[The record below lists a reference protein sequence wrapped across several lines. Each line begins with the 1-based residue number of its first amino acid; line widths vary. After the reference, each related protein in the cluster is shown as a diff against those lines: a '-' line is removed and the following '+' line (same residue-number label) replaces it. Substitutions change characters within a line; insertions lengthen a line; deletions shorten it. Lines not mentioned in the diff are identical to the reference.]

1 VSTQEDQE
9 ITKVLKVLVSDSLAE
24 EGITVLEQAAGIE
37 VLNKPGCSPDELL
50 ELIKDADG
58 LVIRSNTKVTPE
70 VFATAKNLR
79 IVGRAG
85 IGVDN
90 IDLPAATQAGVV
102 IVNTPEGNNITTAEH
117 AIALIVSLARHIP
130 QATASMKKGLW
141 EKKKFQGMELYNRTL
156 GVLGAGNIGRF
167 VVSRAKG
174 LGMKVIVHDPYLT
187 AEAAARLEV
196 ERVELDEMMSRADI
210 VTVHVPKTKETTGI
224 LGREQ
229 FKIAKPG
236 LIVINAARGGI
247 VDEEALFE
255 ALESGQI
262 GAAGLDVF
270 VEEPPP
276 EGHPLVNHP
285 NVICTPHL
293 GASTEQAQINVAV
306 AVAEQLRDFLI
317 DGEVRNS
324 LNVPTVS
331 PEQMAE
337 VGPYIELGQ
346 KLGSFQGQ
354 LAQGRIDIVE
364 VEYSGEVAELKVA
377 AITIAV
383 LKGILE
389 PVRESVNLV
398 NASSIAQEL
407 GIKVIE
413 SKVARSTDFASA
425 VTVRVKGVTD
435 RLVAGAVFH
444 GCQPRIVRIDDFML
458 EAIPEG
464 CTLLLHNHDQSGVVG
479 TVGTV
484 LGDAGINISRMQL
497 ALHESRGEACMLV
510 NINQDPGEKVL
521 AALRDAE
528 NMIAVQL
535 LEL

>member
-1 VSTQEDQE
+1 M
-9 ITKVLKVLVSDSLAE
+9 LKVLVSDSLAE
-24 EGITVLEQAAGIE
+24 QGVTVLEQAAGIE
-37 VLNKPGCSPDELL
+37 VINKPGCSPDELL
-50 ELIKDADG
+50 ALIPEIDG
-58 LVIRSNTKVTPE
+58 LVIRSNTKVTAD
-70 VFATAKNLR
+70 VLDAAQNLK

-90 IDLPAATQAGVV
+90 VDTPAATRHGIVV
-102 IVNTPEGNNITTAEH
+102 VNTPEGNNITTAEH
-117 AIALIVSLARHIP
+117 AIALMISLARHVP
-130 QATASMKKGLW
+130 QATASMKAGKW

-196 ERVELDEMMSRADI
+196 ERVELGEMMSRADV

-224 LGREQ
+224 LGAAEFAQ
-229 FKIAKPG
+229 AKPG

-247 VDEEALFE
+247 VDEAALFE
-255 ALESGQI
+255 ALESGQV

-276 EGHPLVNHP
+276 ADHPLVNHP

-306 AVAEQLRDFLI
+306 AVAEQIRDFLLN
-317 DGEVRNS
+317 GEVRNS
-324 LNVPTVS
+324 INVPTVS

-337 VGPYIELGQ
+337 VGPYITLGQ

-354 LAQGRIDIVE
+354 LAQGRVDVVE

-377 AITIAV
+377 PITIAV
-383 LKGILE
+383 LKGILA
-389 PVRESVNLV
+389 PVREGVNLV
-398 NASSIAQEL
+398 NASHIAQEL

-413 SKVARSTDFASA
+413 SKVARSRDFASA
-425 VTVRVKGVTD
+425 VTVRVKGVVD

-444 GCQPRIVRIDDFML
+444 GDQPRVVRIDDFML

-464 CTLLLHNHDQSGVVG
+464 CTLLIHNHDQSGVVG
-479 TVGTV
+479 HVGTA
-484 LGDAGINISRMQL
+484 LGSAGINISRMQL

-510 NINQDPGEKVL
+510 NIDQDPGEKVL
-521 AALRDAE
+521 SALREAD

>member
-1 VSTQEDQE
+1 M
-9 ITKVLKVLVSDSLAE
+9 LKVLVSDSLAE
-24 EGITVLEQAAGIE
+24 QGVTILEQSPGIE
-37 VLNKPGCSPDELL
+37 VINKPGMSPDELL
-50 ELIKDADG
+50 SVIPDIDG
-58 LVIRSNTKVTPE
+58 LIIRSNTKVTAD
-70 VFATAKNLR
+70 VFAAAPKLR

-90 IDLPAATQAGVV
+90 IDVAAATRNGVV
-102 IVNTPEGNNITTAEH
+102 VENTPEGNNITTAEH
-117 AIALIVSLARHIP
+117 AIALIISLARHIP
-130 QATASMKKGLW
+130 QATASMKAGKW

-196 ERVELDEMMSRADI
+196 ERVDLDEMMRRADI

-224 LGREQ
+224 LGRDA
-229 FKIAKPG
+229 FAKAKPG

-247 VDEEALFE
+247 VDEAALLE
-255 ALESGQI
+255 ALESGQV

-276 EGHPLVNHP
+276 KGHPLVDHP

-293 GASTEQAQINVAV
+293 GASTEQAQINVAI
-306 AVAEQLRDFLI
+306 AVAEQIRDFFLE
-317 DGEVRNS
+317 GEVRNS
-324 LNVPTVS
+324 INVPTVS
-331 PEQMAE
+331 PEQMAA
-337 VGPYIELGQ
+337 VGPYIELGE
-346 KLGSFQGQ
+346 KLGNFQGQ
-354 LAQGRIDIVE
+354 LAKGRIDMVE

-377 AITIAV
+377 PITIAV
-383 LKGILE
+383 LKGILS
-389 PVRESVNLV
+389 PVREGVNLV
-398 NASSIAQEL
+398 NASHIAQEL

-425 VTVRVKGVTD
+425 VTVRVNGVVE

-444 GCQPRIVRIDDFML
+444 GNQPRIVRVDDFML
-458 EAIPEG
+458 EAIPDG

-479 TVGTV
+479 TVGTI
-484 LGDAGINISRMQL
+484 LGNANINISRMQL

-510 NINQDPGEKVL
+510 NIDQDPGETVL
-521 AALRDAE
+521 AALRDAK
-528 NMIAVQL
+528 NMIAVQV

>member
-1 VSTQEDQE
+1 
-9 ITKVLKVLVSDSLAE
+9 VLKVLVSDSLAE
-24 EGITVLEQAAGIE
+24 QGVTVLEQAAGIE
-37 VLNKPGCSPDELL
+37 VINKPGCSPDELL
-50 ELIKDADG
+50 ALIPEIDG
-58 LVIRSNTKVTPE
+58 LVIRSNTKVTAD
-70 VFATAKNLR
+70 VLAAAQKLK

-90 IDLPAATQAGVV
+90 VDTPAATRHGIVV
-102 IVNTPEGNNITTAEH
+102 VNTPEGNNITTAEH
-117 AIALIVSLARHIP
+117 AIALMISLARHVP
-130 QATASMKKGLW
+130 QATASMKAGKW

-196 ERVELDEMMSRADI
+196 ERVELGEMMSRADV

-224 LGREQ
+224 LGAAEFAQ
-229 FKIAKPG
+229 AKPG

-247 VDEEALFE
+247 VDEAALFE
-255 ALESGQI
+255 ALESGQV

-276 EGHPLVNHP
+276 ADHPLVNHP

-306 AVAEQLRDFLI
+306 AVAEQIRDFLLN
-317 DGEVRNS
+317 GEVRNS
-324 LNVPTVS
+324 INVPTVS

-337 VGPYIELGQ
+337 VGPYITLGQ

-354 LAQGRIDIVE
+354 LAQGRVDVVE

-377 AITIAV
+377 PITIAV
-383 LKGILE
+383 LKGILS
-389 PVRESVNLV
+389 PVREGVNLV
-398 NASSIAQEL
+398 NASHIAQEL

-413 SKVARSTDFASA
+413 SKVARSRDFASA
-425 VTVRVKGVTD
+425 VTVRVKGVVD

-444 GCQPRIVRIDDFML
+444 GDQPRVVRIDDFML

-464 CTLLLHNHDQSGVVG
+464 CTLLIHNHDQSGVVG
-479 TVGTV
+479 HVGTA
-484 LGDAGINISRMQL
+484 LGSAGINISRMQL

-510 NINQDPGEKVL
+510 NIDQDPGEKVL
-521 AALRDAE
+521 SALREAD

>member
-1 VSTQEDQE
+1 M
-9 ITKVLKVLVSDSLAE
+9 LKVLVSDSLAE
-24 EGITVLEQAAGIE
+24 QGVTVLEQASGIE
-37 VLNKPGCSPDELL
+37 VVHKPGISPDELL
-50 ELIKDADG
+50 ELIPDFHG
-58 LVIRSNTKVTPE
+58 LVIRSNTKVTAD
-70 VFATAKNLR
+70 VLAAAKNLR
-79 IVGRAG
+79 IIGRAG

-90 IDLPAATQAGVV
+90 IDVPVATQNGVV

-130 QATASMKKGLW
+130 QATASMKAGKW

-224 LGREQ
+224 LGRAE
-229 FKIAKPG
+229 FALAKPG

-247 VDEEALFE
+247 VDEEALLE
-255 ALESGQI
+255 ALDSGQVA
-262 GAAGLDVF
+262 AAGLDVF
-270 VEEPPP
+270 VKEPPP
-276 EGHPLVNHP
+276 EGHPLVSHP

-306 AVAEQLRDFLI
+306 AVAEQLRDFLL
-317 DGEVRNS
+317 DGQIRNS
-324 LNVPTVS
+324 INVPSVS

-337 VGPYIELGQ
+337 VGPYIELGE
-346 KLGSFQGQ
+346 KLGRFQGQ
-354 LAQGRIDIVE
+354 LAKGRVDVVE
-364 VEYSGEVAELKVA
+364 VEYSGDVAELKVA
-377 AITIAV
+377 PITIAV
-383 LKGILE
+383 LKGILS
-389 PVRESVNLV
+389 PVREDVNLV
-398 NASSIAQEL
+398 NASHLAQEL

-425 VTVRVKGVTD
+425 VTVRVKGVVD

-444 GCQPRIVRIDDFML
+444 GKQPRIVRIDDFML

-479 TVGTV
+479 TIGTI
-484 LGDAGINISRMQL
+484 LGDAHINISRMQL

-510 NINQDPGEKVL
+510 NIDQDPGEEVL
-521 AALRDAE
+521 EALRNTK
-528 NMIAVQL
+528 NMIAVQI

>member
-1 VSTQEDQE
+1 MP
-9 ITKVLKVLVSDSLAE
+9 KVLVSDSLAE
-24 EGITVLEQAAGIE
+24 QGVTVLEQAPGIE
-37 VLNKPGCSPDELL
+37 VINRPGASPDELL
-50 ELIKDADG
+50 ELIADVDG
-58 LVIRSNTKVTPE
+58 LAIRSATKVTAE
-70 VFATAKNLR
+70 VMAAAKNLR

-90 IDLPAATQAGVV
+90 VDIPAATERGVV
-102 IVNTPEGNNITTAEH
+102 VVNTPEGNNITTAEH
-117 AIALIVSLARHIP
+117 AIALMVSLARHVP
-130 QATASMKKGLW
+130 QATASMKAGKW

-187 AEAAARLEV
+187 QEAAARLEV
-196 ERVELDEMMSRADI
+196 ERVELGEMMSRADV

-224 LGREQ
+224 LGAAEFAQ
-229 FKIAKPG
+229 AKPG

-247 VDEEALFE
+247 VDEAALLE
-255 ALESGQI
+255 ALENGQV

-276 EGHPLVNHP
+276 ADHPLVNHP

-306 AVAEQLRDFLI
+306 AVAEQIRDYLLN
-317 DGEVRNS
+317 GEVRNS

-331 PEQMAE
+331 PEQMEA
-337 VGPYIELGQ
+337 VGPYIGLGE
-346 KLGSFQGQ
+346 KLGAFQGQ
-354 LAQGRIDIVE
+354 LAQGRVDVVE
-364 VEYSGEVAELKVA
+364 VEYSGEVADYKVA
-377 AITIAV
+377 PITIAV
-383 LKGILE
+383 LKGILSS
-389 PVRESVNLV
+389 VRESVNLV
-398 NASSIAQEL
+398 NASHIAQEL

-413 SKVARSTDFASA
+413 SKVARSTDFASSI
-425 VTVRVKGVTD
+425 TVKVKGVVD
-435 RLVAGAVFH
+435 RLVGGAVFH
-444 GCQPRIVRIDDFML
+444 GDQPRIVRIDDFML

-464 CTLLLHNHDQSGVVG
+464 CTLLIHNHDQSGVVG
-479 TVGTV
+479 HVGTI
-484 LGDAGINISRMQL
+484 LGSAGINISRMQL

-510 NINQDPGEKVL
+510 NIDQDPGQEVL
-521 AALRDAE
+521 ASLRDAD
-528 NMIAVQL
+528 NMLAVQL

>member
-1 VSTQEDQE
+1 
-9 ITKVLKVLVSDSLAE
+9 VLKVLVSDSLAE
-24 EGITVLEQAAGIE
+24 QGVTVLEQAAGIE
-37 VLNKPGCSPDELL
+37 VINKPGCSPDELL
-50 ELIKDADG
+50 ALIPEIDG
-58 LVIRSNTKVTPE
+58 LVIRSNTKVTAD
-70 VFATAKNLR
+70 VLDAAQNLK

-90 IDLPAATQAGVV
+90 VDTPAATRHGIVV
-102 IVNTPEGNNITTAEH
+102 VNTPEGNNITTAEH
-117 AIALIVSLARHIP
+117 AIALMISLARHVP
-130 QATASMKKGLW
+130 QATASMKAGKW

-196 ERVELDEMMSRADI
+196 ERVELGEMMSRADV

-224 LGREQ
+224 LGAAEFAQ
-229 FKIAKPG
+229 AKPG

-247 VDEEALFE
+247 VDEAALFE
-255 ALESGQI
+255 ALESGQV

-276 EGHPLVNHP
+276 ADHPLVNHP

-306 AVAEQLRDFLI
+306 AVAEQIRDFLLN
-317 DGEVRNS
+317 GEVRNS
-324 LNVPTVS
+324 INVPTVS

-337 VGPYIELGQ
+337 VGPYITLGQ

-354 LAQGRIDIVE
+354 LAQGRVDVVE

-377 AITIAV
+377 PITIAV
-383 LKGILE
+383 LKGILA
-389 PVRESVNLV
+389 PVREGVNLV
-398 NASSIAQEL
+398 NASHIAQEL

-413 SKVARSTDFASA
+413 SKVARSRDFASA
-425 VTVRVKGVTD
+425 VTVRVKGVVD

-444 GCQPRIVRIDDFML
+444 GDQPRVVRIDDFML

-464 CTLLLHNHDQSGVVG
+464 CTLLIHNHDQSGVVG
-479 TVGTV
+479 HVGTA
-484 LGDAGINISRMQL
+484 LGSAGINISRMQL

-510 NINQDPGEKVL
+510 NIDQDPGEKVL
-521 AALRDAE
+521 SALREAD

>member
-1 VSTQEDQE
+1 M
-9 ITKVLKVLVSDSLAE
+9 LKVLVSDSLAE
-24 EGITVLEQAAGIE
+24 QGVTVLEQASGIE
-37 VLNKPGCSPDELL
+37 VVNKPGMSAEELL
-50 ELIKDADG
+50 ELIPDFHG
-58 LVIRSNTKVTPE
+58 LVIRSNTKVTAE
-70 VFATAKNLR
+70 VLAAAKNLR
-79 IVGRAG
+79 IIGRAG

-90 IDLPAATQAGVV
+90 IDVPVATQNGVV
-102 IVNTPEGNNITTAEH
+102 VVNTPEGNNITTAEH

-130 QATASMKKGLW
+130 QATSSMKAGKW

-224 LGREQ
+224 LGRKE
-229 FKIAKPG
+229 FAKAKPG

-247 VDEEALFE
+247 VDEEALLE
-255 ALESGQI
+255 ALDSGQVA
-262 GAAGLDVF
+262 AAGLDVF
-270 VEEPPP
+270 VEEPPAK
-276 EGHPLVNHP
+276 GHPLVNHP

-306 AVAEQLRDFLI
+306 AVAEQLRDFLL
-317 DGEVRNS
+317 DGQVRNS
-324 LNVPTVS
+324 INVPTVS

-337 VGPYIELGQ
+337 VGPYIELGE

-354 LAQGRIDIVE
+354 LARGRVDVVE
-364 VEYSGEVAELKVA
+364 VEYSGEIAELKVA
-377 AITIAV
+377 PITIAV
-383 LKGILE
+383 LKGILS

-398 NASSIAQEL
+398 NASHIAQQL

-413 SKVARSTDFASA
+413 SKVAHATDFASA
-425 VTVRVKGVTD
+425 VTVRVKGVVE

-444 GCQPRIVRIDDFML
+444 GKQPRIVRIDDFML

-464 CTLLLHNHDQSGVVG
+464 CTLLLHNHDESGVVG
-479 TVGTV
+479 TVGTI
-484 LGDAGINISRMQL
+484 LGDANINISRMQL

-510 NINQDPGEKVL
+510 NIDQDPGEKVL
-521 AALRDAE
+521 AALRDTK
-528 NMIAVQL
+528 NMIAVQI

>member
-1 VSTQEDQE
+1 M
-9 ITKVLKVLVSDSLAE
+9 LKVLVSDSLAE
-24 EGITVLEQAAGIE
+24 EGVRVLEQASGIE
-37 VLNKPGCSPDELL
+37 VVNKPGISADELL
-50 ELIKDADG
+50 ERIPDFHG
-58 LVIRSNTKVTPE
+58 LVIRSNTKVTAE
-70 VFATAKNLR
+70 VLAAAKNLR
-79 IVGRAG
+79 IIGRAG

-90 IDLPAATQAGVV
+90 IDVPVATQNGVV
-102 IVNTPEGNNITTAEH
+102 VVNTPEGNNITTAEH

-130 QATASMKKGLW
+130 QATASMKAGKW

-196 ERVELDEMMSRADI
+196 ERVELGEMMSRADI

-224 LGREQ
+224 LGREE
-229 FKIAKPG
+229 FAAAKPG

-247 VDEEALFE
+247 VDEEALLE
-255 ALESGQI
+255 ALDSGQV

-276 EGHPLVNHP
+276 EGHPLVGHP

-293 GASTEQAQINVAV
+293 GASTDQAQINVAV
-306 AVAEQLRDFLI
+306 AVAEQLRDYLL

-324 LNVPTVS
+324 INVPTVS
-331 PEQMAE
+331 PEQMSE
-337 VGPYIELGQ
+337 VRPYIELGE
-346 KLGSFQGQ
+346 KLGRFQGQ
-354 LAQGRIDIVE
+354 LAQGRVDVVE

-377 AITIAV
+377 PITIAV
-383 LKGILE
+383 LKGILST
-389 PVRESVNLV
+389 VRESVNVV
-398 NASSIAQEL
+398 NASHIAQEL

-425 VTVRVKGVTD
+425 VTVRVKGVVD

-444 GCQPRIVRIDDFML
+444 GRQPRIVRVDDFML

-479 TVGTV
+479 TVGTI
-484 LGDAGINISRMQL
+484 LGDANINISRMQL
-497 ALHESRGEACMLV
+497 ALHEARGEACMLV
-510 NINQDPGEKVL
+510 NIDQEPSKEVL
-521 AALRDAE
+521 AALRDTK
-528 NMIAVQL
+528 NMIAVQV